1 MYKHEAYK
9 QQYHS
14 GTPGPLLQ
22 NSVSIPRTRTVC
34 LRALGSEEPPTSIPV
49 MILVG
54 VKSNCGCGVCVCE
67 REREREVRE
76 REIERGRERER
87 ERERER
93 DSRES
98 ER

>member
-1 MYKHEAYK
+1 MYKHEEYK

-49 MILVG
+49 MILVR
-54 VKSNCGCGVCVCE
+54 VKSNRGCAT
-67 REREREVRE
+67 RERETE
-76 REIERGRERER
+76 RE
-87 ERERER
+87 
-93 DSRES
+93 
-98 ER
+98 